1 MQIYLVEDDEN
12 IRELVIY
19 TLNANGY
26 EAVGFSNAEDF
37 WEQNRKEVP
46 DLVLLDIMLPGED
59 GISILKKLR
68 REKETQNI
76 PIMMLTAKGSE
87 YDKIIGLDSGADDYL
102 TKPFGMMELNSR
114 VKALLRRSNR
124 VNKEDEKE
132 ILTIANISIDLRKF
146 SVAVDEEQVVLTLRE
161 FELLKYLL
169 ENKNM
174 VVTRTQLLTEIWG
187 YDYEGETRTVDVHIG
202 SLRQKL
208 GSGGKVIETIRGVGY
223 KIQE

>member
-1 MQIYLVEDDEN
+1 MLIYLVEDEEN
-12 IRELVIY
+12 IRELVVY
-19 TLNANGY
+19 TLKANGY
-26 EAVGFSNAEDF
+26 EAMGFSSAEGF
-37 WEQNRKEVP
+37 YKQNRKQLP

-68 REKETQNI
+68 KEKNTQNI
-76 PIMMLTAKGSE
+76 PVMMLTAKGSE
-87 YDKIIGLDSGADDYL
+87 YDKVLGLDNGADDYL
-102 TKPFGMMELNSR
+102 AKPFGMMELNSR
-114 VKALLRRSNR
+114 IKALLRRS
-124 VNKEDEKE
+124 VLQQQKSEEK
-132 ILTIANISIDLRKF
+132 LLAIADIVIDLRKF
-146 SVAVDEEQVVLTLRE
+146 IVTADGQEIALTLRE

-208 GSGGKVIETIRGVGY
+208 GSSGKVIETIRGVGY